1 MLQTRQR
8 GGTASEERKVFS
20 YISAKEYTE
29 LLGRTGV
36 TVLPTRLYM
45 NEKRRKMIFSTF
57 FLTLPPPLFRI
68 F

>member
-57 FLTLPPPLFRI
+57 FLTLPLPLFRI